1 MTGVRT
7 LIQGNTISDN
17 DAAIWAGWFWLQAE
31 PQLDQQVTIKENEI
45 SRNRSIG
52 ILLAGRLIATISGN
66 NILDNGGWGVAA
78 HLRKCGYD
86 WDNFTGNVTLN
97 NNTITG
103 NKQGQV
109 CLP

>member
-1 MTGVRT
+1 MATSFNSVI
-7 LIQGNTISDN
+7 LSSI
-17 DAAIWAGWFWLQAE
+17 AA
-31 PQLDQQVTIKENEI
+31 LDLVKEM
-45 SRNRSIG
+45 S
-52 ILLAGRLIATISGN
+52 ATISGN

-86 WDNFTGNVTLN
+86 RDNFTGNVTLN